1 LNKRLLNVKEASVYL
16 GVTVF
21 FMRTLAW
28 DKRVPKLRLGQRDLF
43 DVQDLD
49 AFVAAEKT
57 KQAA

>member
-1 LNKRLLNVKEASVYL
+1 MNKRLLNVKEAAAYL

-28 DKRVPKLRLGQRDLF
+28 EKRVTPLRLGQRMLF

-49 AFVAAEKT
+49 AFVDAQKKSAA
-57 KQAA
+57 

>member
-1 LNKRLLNVKEASVYL
+1 MNKRLLNVKEASAYL

-28 DKRVPKLRLGQRDLF
+28 NKRVATLRLGQRMLF

-49 AFVAAEKT
+49 AFVVAEKT
-57 KQAA
+57 KQA